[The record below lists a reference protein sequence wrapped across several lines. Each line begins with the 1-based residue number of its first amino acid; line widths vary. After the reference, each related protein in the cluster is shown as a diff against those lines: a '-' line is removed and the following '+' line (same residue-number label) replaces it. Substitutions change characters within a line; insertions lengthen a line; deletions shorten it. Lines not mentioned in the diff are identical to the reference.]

1 MNVKLLDFDIII
13 RFYLTLFCVNDI
25 IIYGKINRGVGSM
38 KKVFRTIWIIIALAV
53 FVAGLIY
60 VILNWGWKSWVIW
73 GAASAVMSIGTFL
86 LDFFSRFRGCL
97 GTIIFIVLSVVLGP
111 LHLLFAII
119 STVIAIKK
127 DS

>member
-1 MNVKLLDFDIII
+1 MDNHSPCRICGGLNLCDIELGVEIVG
-13 RFYLTLFCVNDI
+13 YL
-25 IIYGKINRGVGSM
+25 
-38 KKVFRTIWIIIALAV
+38 
-53 FVAGLIY
+53 
-60 VILNWGWKSWVIW
+60 

-119 STVIAIKK
+119 STAIAIKK

>member
-1 MNVKLLDFDIII
+1 
-13 RFYLTLFCVNDI
+13 
-25 IIYGKINRGVGSM
+25 M

-111 LHLLFAII
+111 LHLLLAII
-119 STVIAIKK
+119 STAIAIKK